1 MKRKF
6 FGTLYNTYSFFALY
20 ANIDGFDFSEPEVP
34 LAERQEID
42 RWVISFLN
50 TLVAKVEVDYADY
63 EPTRAAR
70 KIQEFVES
78 HLSNWYVRLCRRR
91 FWKGEY
97 TNDKIAAYQT
107 LYTCLDTVAK
117 LMAPIAPF
125 YADWLFRNLNHAT
138 SKSSHES
145 VHLAMY
151 PSSEEAAI
159 DSDLEQRMNY
169 AQRICSLV
177 LSLRQAE
184 KLRVRQPLNKVLIPI
199 LDKKFE
205 DQVKAVEDLILAE
218 VNVKELEYLQDA
230 SGVIK
235 KRIKPNFK
243 TLGKKL
249 GKDMKAA
256 AAIISNLDDDQI
268 AKIESLG
275 PEDLYTLPGSSHALK
290 YEDFEISAQE
300 IPGWQIAQDGDI
312 TVALDI
318 SLTEELLAEGM
329 ARDLV
334 NRIQNIRKDTDFE
347 VTDRI
352 TVTIQDQADI
362 QAAVSQFGDY
372 IKTEVLADT
381 LTVGDA
387 TGGTSVDLPGDVA
400 VSILVQKV

>member
-1 MKRKF
+1 MPKNFLLTSSIPAISNLRLSQ
-6 FGTLYNTYSFFALY
+6 GLAL
-20 ANIDGFDFSEPEVP
+20 EK
-34 LAERQEID
+34 RQEID

-50 TLVAKVEVDYADY
+50 TLVAKVEADYADY

-97 TNDKIAAYQT
+97 TEDKIAAYQT
-107 LYTCLDTVAK
+107 LYTCLDTIAK

-125 YADWLFRNLNHAT
+125 YSDWLYRNLNHAT
-138 SKSSHES
+138 SKSEHES
-145 VHLAMY
+145 VHLTMY
-151 PSSEEAAI
+151 PSSDQSAI
-159 DSDLEQRMNY
+159 DADLEQRMDY

-205 DQVKAVEDLILAE
+205 KQVRAVEDLILAE

-235 KRIKPNFK
+235 KKVKPNFK
-243 TLGKKL
+243 TLGRKL

-256 AAIISNLDDDQI
+256 ATIISQFGDEEI
-268 AKIESLG
+268 ARIESNPNDPYILDVNG
-275 PEDLYTLPGSSHALK
+275 QQ
-290 YEDFEISAQE
+290 YELVYDDFDISAQE

-318 SLTEELLAEGM
+318 SLTDDLLAEGM

-352 TVTIQDQADI
+352 TVTIQDHADI

-372 IKTEVLADT
+372 IKTEVLADI
-381 LTVGDA
+381 LTIGDA
-387 TGGTSVDLPGDVA
+387 TAGTPVDLPGEVTLP
-400 VSILVQKV
+400 ILVQKA